1 MQLKSL
7 LIGFAIL
14 LGLATTGYALGNKP
28 IENEFLIQLA
38 SGPEGGTLAVDKN
51 TVTFSLPGRYVL
63 GVMAD
68 DPDSAVMIDGQLEV
82 EVKSGNG
89 PITADYTLA
98 LVNGPADSQLQAKHD
113 RVKFNTTGRH
123 QLRLTFSD
131 PNTVTMIDDRLETEV
146 KSDEQI
152 EQEMDAWAA
161 LEPDTQV
168 PVEAASAMSAL
179 FLPLVIQGNETVTQS
194 AGEVGRTHDHAG
206 AVVTD
211 LITIS
216 AADAS
221 AVDLFGPFDKT
232 KLPIELQAWWTPAFG
247 HIHVAALLPLGQT
260 VSGKLTIPVRLV
272 MHDNPSVL
280 TELRIDSDEGTV
292 LKIPLGNLR
301 CPQSVCA
308 WAVTAT
314 IDTTKMKSGW
324 RELRLRGTADT
335 LDGKRFLASSGIQIN
350 VQNGGSV
357 SNYNRFCNNTS
368 LIGRGWYDGFD
379 YTNAIIECVPLAP
392 VKGQVTFRVRA
403 QKESAHLTVDLD
415 KSHFIPA
422 VGSWAAQ
429 PATTGATLFDKAG
442 NYSSWVSIPIDTTKL
457 ANGWH
462 SLAVKSVSPNGEVS
476 QCSGCPTVKSV
487 PSGVAKFWFYVS
499 N

>member
-14 LGLATTGYALGNKP
+14 LWLAIPGYALGNKT
-28 IENEFLIQLA
+28 IENEFVILLA

-51 TVTFSLPGRYVL
+51 TVTFSLPGRYGLSVT
-63 GVMAD
+63 AD

-82 EVKSGNG
+82 EVKGGNG
-89 PITADYTLA
+89 PIKADYTLA
-98 LVNGPADSQLQAKHD
+98 LVSGPADSQFDSKHD
-113 RVKFNTTGRH
+113 RVKFTTTGRH
-123 QLRLTFSD
+123 HLRLTFSD
-131 PNTVTMIDDRLETEV
+131 PNVVTMLDDLIETEV
-146 KSDEQI
+146 KTDEQI
-152 EQEMDAWAA
+152 EREFEERAA
-161 LEPDTQV
+161 LEPDTQLSV
-168 PVEAASAMSAL
+168 DAGAAMSAV
-179 FLPLVIQGNETVTQS
+179 FLPLIVQGNDTATQ
-194 AGEVGRTHDHAG
+194 AATEVGRDHHHTA
-206 AVVTD
+206 AVITD
-211 LITIS
+211 LTAIS

-221 AVDLFGPFDKT
+221 AVDLFGPFTKT
-232 KLPIELQAWWTPAFG
+232 KIPVELQAWWTPAFG

-260 VSGKLTIPVRLV
+260 VSGKLTIPFRIV

-280 TELRIDSDEGTV
+280 TQLRIDSDQGTV

-301 CPQSVCA
+301 CPQEVCA

-314 IDTTKMKSGW
+314 IDTTKMTSGW
-324 RELRLRGTADT
+324 RELRLRGTTDT
-335 LDGKRFLASSGIQIN
+335 PDGKSFLNSSGIQIN

-357 SNYNRFCNNTS
+357 SNYTRFCNNTS

-379 YTNAIIECVPLAP
+379 YTNAIVECVPLAP

-403 QKESAHLTVDLD
+403 QKASVHLTVDLN

-429 PATTGATLFDKAG
+429 PATVGTTLFDKDG
-442 NYSSWVSIPIDTTKL
+442 NYGSWVSIPIDTTKL

-462 SLAVKSVSPNGEVS
+462 SLAVKSIGPDGEVS
-476 QCSGCPTVKSV
+476 QCSGCPSVKSV